1 MNLNKIDIGNKV
13 PDEFNVF
20 IEIMGGGVPVKYE
33 IDKESGLLLVDR
45 IVATSMSYP
54 CDYGFIPHTLAE
66 DGDPL
71 DILLINHFSVNPGA
85 VIKVRPIGVVKMSDE
100 KGRDEKILCVPVN
113 AVTPYYKSVHS
124 YKDLPEI
131 LMLKIVHFFERYKDL
146 EPGKFVKVDGLE
158 DEVFAKQVV
167 LDSIKRFNG

>member
-1 MNLNKIDIGNKV
+1 MNLEKLDIGNKV

-20 IEIMGGGVPVKYE
+20 IEIMGGVVPVKYE
-33 IDKESGLLLVDR
+33 IDKNSGLLVVDR
-45 IVATSMSYP
+45 LVATSMFYP
-54 CDYGFIPHTLAE
+54 CDYGFIPNTLAE

-71 DILLINHFSVNPGA
+71 DILLINHFPVVPGSVIA
-85 VIKVRPIGVVKMSDE
+85 VRPIGVVKMSDE

-113 AVTPYYKSVHS
+113 SVTSYYSNIIS

-131 LMLKIVHFFERYKDL
+131 LVLKIVHFFERYKDL
-146 EPGKFVKVDGLE
+146 EPGKFVKVDGLDSE
-158 DEVFAKQVV
+158 IVAKQII